1 METLESMRGE
11 VKTELLTHIIP
22 FWRALRDDTYG
33 GYYGWLSYDLALD
46 QKAEKGCIL
55 NSRITWFFSNAYTAY
70 RKGLFTEEDCRSCL
84 LYTSCRNGLFSC
96 LKHKALIH

>member
-55 NSRITWFFSNAYTAY
+55 NSRITWFSPMPTRHIERDFLRRKTVEAQAIPERRSWRKQNTA
-70 RKGLFTEEDCRSCL
+70 
-84 LYTSCRNGLFSC
+84 TSF
-96 LKHKALIH
+96 

>member
-55 NSRITWFFSNAYTAY
+55 NSRITWFFSMPTRHIERDFLRRKTVEAQAIPERRSWRKQNTA
-70 RKGLFTEEDCRSCL
+70 
-84 LYTSCRNGLFSC
+84 TSF
-96 LKHKALIH
+96 

>member
-33 GYYGWLSYDLALD
+33 GYYGWLSYDLALENRTSHLFFK
-46 QKAEKGCIL
+46 QPHHMVFLQCLHGISKGTFYGGRL
-55 NSRITWFFSNAYTAY
+55 
-70 RKGLFTEEDCRSCL
+70 
-84 LYTSCRNGLFSC
+84 
-96 LKHKALIH
+96 

>member
-33 GYYGWLSYDLALD
+33 GYYGWPSYDLALD

-55 NSRITWFFSNAYTAY
+55 NSRITWFFLQFLHGIS
-70 RKGLFTEEDCRSCL
+70 KGTFYGGRL
-84 LYTSCRNGLFSC
+84 
-96 LKHKALIH
+96 

>member
-55 NSRITWFFSNAYTAY
+55 NSRITWFFQCLHGIS
-70 RKGLFTEEDCRSCL
+70 KGTFYGGRL
-84 LYTSCRNGLFSC
+84 
-96 LKHKALIH
+96 

>member
-46 QKAEKGCIL
+46 QKAEKDA
-55 NSRITWFFSNAYTAY
+55 F
-70 RKGLFTEEDCRSCL
+70 
-84 LYTSCRNGLFSC
+84 
-96 LKHKALIH
+96 

>member
-33 GYYGWLSYDLALD
+33 GYLM
-46 QKAEKGCIL
+46 IL
-55 NSRITWFFSNAYTAY
+55 HWI
-70 RKGLFTEEDCRSCL
+70 RKRKKDAF
-84 LYTSCRNGLFSC
+84 
-96 LKHKALIH
+96 

>member
-55 NSRITWFFSNAYTAY
+55 NSRIMVFLQCLHGISKRT
-70 RKGLFTEEDCRSCL
+70 FTEEDCRSAGYTGEAL
-84 LYTSCRNGLFSC
+84 LEEA
-96 LKHKALIH
+96 KHGYVF